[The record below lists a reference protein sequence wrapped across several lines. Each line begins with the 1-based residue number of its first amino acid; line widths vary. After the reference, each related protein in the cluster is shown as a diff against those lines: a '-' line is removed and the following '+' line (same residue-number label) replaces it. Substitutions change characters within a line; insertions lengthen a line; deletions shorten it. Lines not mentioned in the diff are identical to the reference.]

1 MTPYEEY
8 KIYNDHQDNLFD
20 SWFKNLIKDKDSI
33 RVFDTNCVNL
43 SQTHLLKKG
52 VIKGYEKSLTDLK
65 LHPTNKR
72 WRRAISLDGLED
84 NNGWIKFNS
93 EVEIEPTTNYWVR
106 TSNDVIQLLHGSIIN
121 SIKTKNLIQI
131 THIIPIIEPKP
142 PLYNEE

>member
-1 MTPYEEY
+1 MT
-8 KIYNDHQDNLFD
+8 KQDRIKEAYAPWWNH
-20 SWFKNLIKDKDSI
+20 IKDYLDEDG
-33 RVFDTNCVNL
+33 RFDLDLYYSDRSNYNTL
-43 SQTHLLKKG
+43 SG
-52 VIKGYEKSLTDLK
+52 LTLA